1 MPSIIK
7 ILPDNLINKIAA
19 GEVVERPASVVKEL
33 VENAIDAGA
42 AEIVVE
48 IEQAGKRLIRVTDNG
63 RGMAQ
68 DDAGTAFER
77 HATSKISVDAD
88 LEAITTMG
96 FRGEALSSI
105 AAVSHVRMTTA
116 LPGASAGTLIEIEG
130 GRLKNR
136 TASAAAPGTSIEVS
150 HLFFNTP
157 ARLKFLKSPATEFSH
172 IVTALSRQAVSHS
185 GIAFR
190 LTHNKKS
197 ILDLPAA
204 ASVRDRL
211 FQIHGEELVASLIDI
226 TGGRDSVGIVG
237 LLSRPASTRAD
248 RTYQDFFVNRRY
260 VKNPSLTHAL
270 YAAYEGML
278 MRDRHPLSFL
288 FIDIDPALVDVNVHP
303 AKAEVRFRNQSQI
316 HDLVRDALRESLR
329 TLSSTGP
336 PFPAASPAQD
346 EGVREAVTNYFSRQP
361 DEAVGGSDFPPKPLH
376 STLFYGKRK
385 TDSLSRPAQAEF
397 PAFSA
402 VDRLNLDVPLRGS
415 PVREQ
420 TLVPL
425 AQVHD
430 SFILAESREGM
441 VLIDQHAAH
450 ERVLFENLQDL
461 HRAES
466 IPVQDLLL
474 PEQIEVGPA
483 ESALLTE
490 AIPELG
496 RLGLIVEHFGGSTFV
511 IKAVPSL
518 LVGGDYPMLLRDLL
532 DEITVHGRAGRI
544 TELRDRVLSV
554 MACHPAIKVNRR
566 LDQREMEALLLDLF
580 SCRMPHTCPHGR
592 PTMVRFSREDIEKM
606 FLRT

>member
-1 MPSIIK
+1 M
-7 ILPDNLINKIAA
+7 
-19 GEVVERPASVVKEL
+19 
-33 VENAIDAGA
+33 
-42 AEIVVE
+42 
-48 IEQAGKRLIRVTDNG
+48 
-63 RGMAQ
+63 
-68 DDAGTAFER
+68 
-77 HATSKISVDAD
+77 
-88 LEAITTMG
+88 
-96 FRGEALSSI
+96 
-105 AAVSHVRMTTA
+105 
-116 LPGASAGTLIEIEG
+116 
-130 GRLKNR
+130 
-136 TASAAAPGTSIEVS
+136 
-150 HLFFNTP
+150 
-157 ARLKFLKSPATEFSH
+157 
-172 IVTALSRQAVSHS
+172 
-185 GIAFR
+185 
-190 LTHNKKS
+190 
-197 ILDLPAA
+197 
-204 ASVRDRL
+204 
-211 FQIHGEELVASLIDI
+211 
-226 TGGRDSVGIVG
+226 
-237 LLSRPASTRAD
+237 
-248 RTYQDFFVNRRY
+248 
-260 VKNPSLTHAL
+260 
-270 YAAYEGML
+270 
-278 MRDRHPLSFL
+278 
-288 FIDIDPALVDVNVHP
+288 
-303 AKAEVRFRNQSQI
+303 
-316 HDLVRDALRESLR
+316 
-329 TLSSTGP
+329 
-336 PFPAASPAQD
+336 
-346 EGVREAVTNYFSRQP
+346 
-361 DEAVGGSDFPPKPLH
+361 H

-592 PTMVRFSREDIEKM
+592 PTMVRFS
-606 FLRT
+606 L